1 MIIYIINSKHRLQIK
16 IFYRIVFYVAADI
29 FKLLVS
35 YTVVTVMTTTFLA
48 ITLLY
53 KQDIN
58 IETLISKE
66 YFND

>member
-53 KQDIN
+53 K
-58 IETLISKE
+58 
-66 YFND
+66 